1 MEDAP
6 NKECQYLGPEQDPLR
21 DWPVKYCCRP
31 SFPGKSYC
39 EDHVW
44 LVYNRGSSV
53 GNKRKIKEIEKE
65 LAEVKRLQEI
75 AEYENE

>member
-1 MEDAP
+1 MEGAP
-6 NKECQYLGPEQDPLR
+6 IKECQYIGPEQDPLR
-21 DWPVKYCCRP
+21 DWPIKYCCKP
-31 SFPGKSYC
+31 TVPGKAYC

-75 AEYENE
+75 AEIEDA

>member
-1 MEDAP
+1 MEGAP
-6 NKECQYLGPEQDPLR
+6 NKECQYLGPDQDPLR

-53 GNKRKIKEIEKE
+53 GNKRKLKEIEKE

-75 AEYENE
+75 AEIEDA

>member
-1 MEDAP
+1 MEGAP

-53 GNKRKIKEIEKE
+53 GNKRKLKEIEKE

-75 AEYENE
+75 AEIEDA

>member
-1 MEDAP
+1 MCGC
-6 NKECQYLGPEQDPLR
+6 KSL
-21 DWPVKYCCRP
+21 W
-31 SFPGKSYC
+31 PGKVYC

-53 GNKRKIKEIEKE
+53 GNKRKNKEIEKE

>member
-1 MEDAP
+1 MEGAP
-6 NKECQYLGPEQDPLR
+6 NKECQYLGPDQDPLR

-44 LVYNRGSSV
+44 VVYNKGSSS
-53 GNKRKIKEIEKE
+53 GNKRKLKEIEKE

-75 AEYENE
+75 AEYDDA